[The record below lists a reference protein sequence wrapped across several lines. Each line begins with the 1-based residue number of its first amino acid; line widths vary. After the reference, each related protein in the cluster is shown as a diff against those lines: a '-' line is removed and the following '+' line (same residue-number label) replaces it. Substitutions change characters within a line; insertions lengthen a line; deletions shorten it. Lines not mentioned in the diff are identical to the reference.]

1 MSPNGGTE
9 TVGPRR
15 AQGCLVLAAIA
26 LVFLIGVGV
35 GFFLC
40 KGLG

>member
-9 TVGPRR
+9 TRLPRQ
-15 AQGCLVLAAIA
+15 AQGCIVLAAVA

>member
-1 MSPNGGTE
+1 VTPNGGTE
-9 TVGPRR
+9 TPSPRR
-15 AQGCLVLAAIA
+15 TEGCLVLAAVA
-26 LVFLIGVGV
+26 LVFLIGVAV